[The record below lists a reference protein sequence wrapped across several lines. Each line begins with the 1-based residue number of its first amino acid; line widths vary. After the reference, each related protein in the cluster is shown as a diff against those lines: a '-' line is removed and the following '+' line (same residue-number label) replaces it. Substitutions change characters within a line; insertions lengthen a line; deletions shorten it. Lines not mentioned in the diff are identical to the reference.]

1 MIEYEG
7 RVFRPPSEAYSLIVQ
22 VTIGCSHNKCTFCD
36 MYKEKRFRVRRLED
50 VKRDFDEARRM
61 YRRVER
67 IFLADG
73 DALMCRPEHM
83 AEILRYIR
91 QLFPECE
98 RVTSYGSPASI
109 LVKKQEDLN
118 MLHELGLEM
127 IYLGLESGSD
137 ELLRR
142 VNKGETADEI
152 VRAGLMVKQ
161 AGMKLSVTCIAG
173 LGSLELSEEHAIKTA
188 EALSRMK
195 PEYIGLLTL
204 LFELET
210 PLMRDWQ
217 EGRFYL
223 MNPRSRTRRSSCS
236 STSTP
241 RAAFSAPTTPP
252 TMSTWRVRST
262 ATARPCASA
271 CVRRLRGK
279 SSSATRRSGQDNQ
292 KAIIF
297 IMEYSNK
304 AKILCILCYN
314 FEKCKTNEKNCDIL
328 FLISGSVTLCT

>member
-1 MIEYEG
+1 MFEYEG

-36 MYKEKRFRVRRLED
+36 MYKEKRFRVRKLED
-50 VKRDFDEARRM
+50 VKADFDEARRM
-61 YRRVER
+61 YRRVDR

-83 AEILRYIR
+83 AEILRYIKK
-91 QLFPECE
+91 LFPECE

-109 LVKKQEDLN
+109 LCKKQEDLN
-118 MLHELGLEM
+118 LLHELGLEM

-137 ELLRR
+137 EVLRR
-142 VNKGETADEI
+142 IN
-152 VRAGLMVKQ
+152 RAGLMVKE

-173 LGSLELSEEHAIKTA
+173 LGSLELSEEHAVKTA

-204 LFELET
+204 LFELPT

-223 MNPRSRTRRSSCS
+223 MNPIEIAHETLILLEHIDSEGSIF
-236 STSTP
+236 
-241 RAAFSAPTTPP
+241 RANH
-252 TMSTWRVRST
+252 
-262 ATARPCASA
+262 ASNYVNLA
-271 CVRRLRGK
+271 GTLNRDRDAMCQRLRQALEGK
-279 SSSATRRSGQDNQ
+279 VKFRSESFR
-292 KAIIF
+292 AR
-297 IMEYSNK
+297 
-304 AKILCILCYN
+304 
-314 FEKCKTNEKNCDIL
+314 
-328 FLISGSVTLCT
+328 

>member
-7 RVFRPPSEAYSLIVQ
+7 RVFRPPSEAHSLIVQ

-36 MYKEKRFRVRRLED
+36 MYREKCFRIRRLD
-50 VKRDFDEARRM
+50 QVKRDFEAARQM
-61 YRRVER
+61 YRKVDR

-73 DALMCRPEHM
+73 DALMCRAEHM
-83 AEILRYIR
+83 AEILCYIR
-91 QLFPECE
+91 EIFPECE

-109 LVKKQEDLN
+109 LCKTQDELN
-118 MLHELGLEM
+118 MLHTLGLDM

-137 ELLRR
+137 EVLRR

-173 LGSLELSEEHAIKTA
+173 LGSLELSEEHAIGTA

-210 PLMRDWQ
+210 PLMRDWK

-223 MNPRSRTRRSSCS
+223 MNPIEIAQETLILLEHIDAEGSVF
-236 STSTP
+236 
-241 RAAFSAPTTPP
+241 RANH
-252 TMSTWRVRST
+252 
-262 ATARPCASA
+262 ASNYVNLA
-271 CVRRLRGK
+271 GTLNADREAMCERLRQALEGK
-279 SSSATRRSGQDNQ
+279 V
-292 KAIIF
+292 KF
-297 IMEYSNK
+297 K
-304 AKILCILCYN
+304 
-314 FEKCKTNEKNCDIL
+314 NEA
-328 FLISGSVTLCT
+328 FRAR

>member
-36 MYKEKRFRVRRLED
+36 MYKEKQFRVRPLEA

-73 DALMCRPEHM
+73 DALMCRAEHM
-83 AEILRYIR
+83 AEILRYIKK
-91 QLFPECE
+91 LFPECE
-98 RVTSYGSPASI
+98 RVTSYGSPKSV
-109 LVKKQEDLN
+109 LVKTQAELDE
-118 MLHELGLEM
+118 LHALGLDM

-137 ELLRR
+137 TVLTRI
-142 VNKGETADEI
+142 NKGETADEI
-152 VRAGLMVKQ
+152 VRAGLMVKA

-173 LGSLELSEEHAIKTA
+173 LGSTELSEEHAVKTA

-204 LFELET
+204 LFELPT

-223 MNPRSRTRRSSCS
+223 MNPIEIAQETLVLLEHIDCEGSVFRANHASNYVNLAGTLNADREAMCEKL
-236 STSTP
+236 
-241 RAAFSAPTTPP
+241 RAALEGK
-252 TMSTWRVRST
+252 VRFKSE
-262 ATARPCASA
+262 AFRAR
-271 CVRRLRGK
+271 
-279 SSSATRRSGQDNQ
+279 
-292 KAIIF
+292 
-297 IMEYSNK
+297 
-304 AKILCILCYN
+304 
-314 FEKCKTNEKNCDIL
+314 
-328 FLISGSVTLCT
+328 

>member
-1 MIEYEG
+1 MIDYEG

-36 MYKEKRFRVRRLED
+36 MYKEKQFRVRKLED

-61 YRRVER
+61 YRHVGR

-91 QLFPECE
+91 QVFPECE

-118 MLHELGLEM
+118 LLHELGLDM
-127 IYLGLESGSD
+127 IYLGVESGSD
-137 ELLRR
+137 EVLRR

-152 VRAGLMVKQ
+152 VHAGLMVKQ
-161 AGMKLSVTCIAG
+161 AGMKLSVTAIAG
-173 LGSLELSEEHAIKTA
+173 LGSLELSEEHAVKTA
-188 EALSRMK
+188 EVLSRMK

-204 LFELET
+204 LFELPT

-223 MNPRSRTRRSSCS
+223 MNPVEIAQETLVLLEHIDAEGSVF
-236 STSTP
+236 
-241 RAAFSAPTTPP
+241 RANHASNYVNLAGTLNRDREA
-252 TMSTWRVRST
+252 M
-262 ATARPCASA
+262 CA
-271 CVRRLRGK
+271 RLRQALEGK
-279 SSSATRRSGQDNQ
+279 IRF
-292 KAIIF
+292 K
-297 IMEYSNK
+297 
-304 AKILCILCYN
+304 
-314 FEKCKTNEKNCDIL
+314 NEAYRAR
-328 FLISGSVTLCT
+328 

>member
-7 RVFRPPSEAYSLIVQ
+7 RVFRPPSEAHSLIVQ

-36 MYKEKRFRVRRLED
+36 MYREKCFRIRRLDE
-50 VKRDFDEARRM
+50 VKRDFEAARQM
-61 YRRVER
+61 YRKVDR

-73 DALMCRPEHM
+73 DALMCRAEHM
-83 AEILRYIR
+83 AEILCYIR
-91 QLFPECE
+91 EIFPECE

-109 LVKKQEDLN
+109 LCKTQDELN
-118 MLHELGLEM
+118 MLHTLGLDM

-137 ELLRR
+137 EVLRR

-152 VRAGLMVKQ
+152 IRAGLMVKQ

-173 LGSLELSEEHAIKTA
+173 LGSLELSEEHAIGTA

-210 PLMRDWQ
+210 PLMRDWK

-223 MNPRSRTRRSSCS
+223 MNPIEIAQETLILLEHIDAEGSVF
-236 STSTP
+236 
-241 RAAFSAPTTPP
+241 RANH
-252 TMSTWRVRST
+252 
-262 ATARPCASA
+262 ASNYVNLA
-271 CVRRLRGK
+271 GTLNADREAMCERLRQALEGK
-279 SSSATRRSGQDNQ
+279 V
-292 KAIIF
+292 KF
-297 IMEYSNK
+297 K
-304 AKILCILCYN
+304 
-314 FEKCKTNEKNCDIL
+314 NEA
-328 FLISGSVTLCT
+328 FRAR

>member
-36 MYKEKRFRVRRLED
+36 MYKEKRFRVRKLEE
-50 VKRDFDEARRM
+50 VKADFDEARRM
-61 YRRVER
+61 YRRVGR
-67 IFLADG
+67 IF
-73 DALMCRPEHM
+73 M
-83 AEILRYIR
+83 AEILRYIKKV
-91 QLFPECE
+91 FPECE

-109 LVKKQEDLN
+109 LCKKQEDLN
-118 MLHELGLEM
+118 MLHDLGLEM

-137 ELLRR
+137 EVLRR
-142 VNKGETADEI
+142 INKGETADEI
-152 VRAGLMVKQ
+152 VRAGLMVKE

-204 LFELET
+204 LFELPT

-223 MNPRSRTRRSSCS
+223 MNPIEIAHETLILLEHIDSEGSIF
-236 STSTP
+236 
-241 RAAFSAPTTPP
+241 RANHASNYVNLAGTLNQDREA
-252 TMSTWRVRST
+252 M
-262 ATARPCASA
+262 CA
-271 CVRRLRGK
+271 RLRKALEGK
-279 SSSATRRSGQDNQ
+279 IKFKSEQYRAR
-292 KAIIF
+292 
-297 IMEYSNK
+297 
-304 AKILCILCYN
+304 
-314 FEKCKTNEKNCDIL
+314 
-328 FLISGSVTLCT
+328 

>member
-36 MYKEKRFRVRRLED
+36 MYKEKQFRVRKIED
-50 VKRDFDEARRM
+50 VKHDFDVARRM
-61 YRRVER
+61 YPSVRR

-73 DALMCRPEHM
+73 DALMCRAEHM

-91 QLFPECE
+91 AVFPECE

-109 LVKKQEDLN
+109 LVKKQEELDL
-118 MLHELGLEM
+118 LHDLGLEM

-137 ELLRR
+137 EVLRR

-210 PLMRDWQ
+210 PLMLDWKA
-217 EGRFYL
+217 GRFHL
-223 MNPRSRTRRSSCS
+223 MNPIEIAQETLVLLEHIDAEGSVF
-236 STSTP
+236 
-241 RAAFSAPTTPP
+241 RANH
-252 TMSTWRVRST
+252 
-262 ATARPCASA
+262 ASNYVNLA
-271 CVRRLRGK
+271 GTLNQDREAMCRRLRQALEGK
-279 SSSATRRSGQDNQ
+279 VRFR
-292 KAIIF
+292 
-297 IMEYSNK
+297 
-304 AKILCILCYN
+304 
-314 FEKCKTNEKNCDIL
+314 NEA
-328 FLISGSVTLCT
+328 FRAR

>member
-36 MYKEKRFRVRRLED
+36 MYKEKQFRVRPLEA

-61 YRRVER
+61 YRRVDR

-73 DALMCRPEHM
+73 DALMCRAEHM
-83 AEILRYIR
+83 AEILRYIKER
-91 QLFPECE
+91 FPECE
-98 RVTSYGSPASI
+98 RVTSYGSPKSV
-109 LVKKQEDLN
+109 LVKTQAELDE
-118 MLHELGLEM
+118 LHALGLDM

-137 ELLRR
+137 TVLARI
-142 VNKGETADEI
+142 NKGETADEI
-152 VRAGLMVKQ
+152 VRAGLMVKA

-173 LGSLELSEEHAIKTA
+173 LGSTELSEEHAVKTA

-204 LFELET
+204 LFELPT

-223 MNPRSRTRRSSCS
+223 MNPIEIAQETLVLLEHIDCEGSVFRANHASNYVNLAGTLNADREAMCEKL
-236 STSTP
+236 
-241 RAAFSAPTTPP
+241 RAALEGK
-252 TMSTWRVRST
+252 VRFKSE
-262 ATARPCASA
+262 AFRAR
-271 CVRRLRGK
+271 
-279 SSSATRRSGQDNQ
+279 
-292 KAIIF
+292 
-297 IMEYSNK
+297 
-304 AKILCILCYN
+304 
-314 FEKCKTNEKNCDIL
+314 
-328 FLISGSVTLCT
+328 